1 MRFAA
6 IFKYR
11 MRDCLISGG
20 VVMLV
25 MVVLTALSYF
35 GIVTFGSYEESV
47 DAFFSNSALYL

>member
-1 MRFAA
+1 MRFAP

-25 MVVLTALSYF
+25 MVVMTALSYF
-35 GIVTFGSYEESV
+35 GIVTFGG
-47 DAFFSNSALYL
+47 L